1 MADDGWDDDEGW
13 DDNEGWGEDGDQ
25 EFEDQL
31 AQEVQDPVV
40 PTPREPKSKPSPA
53 EKAKPSPEKKK
64 APKAKKKRT
73 SSWSDDDWGND
84 AGDWLAPISE
94 NIDKKILPRA
104 TAQKKSR
111 GGLKLGARTRN
122 RANSTEKKL
131 KKMQDKAKKGK
142 NRVAAMEVET
152 PPDSG
157 SGSSS
162 TTRYAFA
169 CIAIGLIAGLGIVML
184 YSESS
189 TISVATSSSP
199 VSAPNTN
206 LASENTNWNKW
217 ANQENKRGKK
227 SRFTADRPAQ
237 EQSKAPPSEKKSGD
251 VLATESDE
259 DEKPSRVPKD
269 IPNLGESKLPDRGS
283 PSTLS
288 NSPSGLRG
296 KPGMEP
302 NNFGKGGKKG
312 EEEDDFDF
320 LKRKADEDIIRS
332 TNGKMSGTA
341 KKKQGGGAGMKAS
354 DQEQGS
360 QVPPSSSEVPN
371 NSQVE
376 VESEKE
382 KKRRKELREGK
393 LKDFLSRQNA
403 KADNITSSAVDPI
416 QIGGS
421 LAGTGN
427 RSSNVKKTNSTRR
440 DAIGALLSGKNNVGS
455 TGQVEAPVAL
465 DPSGEKETV
474 RPVNSLAPDGKNL
487 SASGAEKSSVT
498 TLPAPVSGRAVP
510 GASNPQKTIENL
522 TESTFEQPLGEATKQ
537 NESNI
542 VVAKDQT
549 TNFGSSPS
557 KSQGATNL
565 SKSGE
570 RTGVPAN
577 SEKNVNA
584 APLIVEKSVTETLK
598 NTTVV
603 DGGTIEKP
611 ATKKT
616 ALRGGIG
623 PLTDAMAQEESP
635 VDALPSA
642 SGGPSKASSMPPS
655 VMAQGSSPTNA
666 SPSASGAQSE
676 VIPSP
681 SVQGGQDSKTGK
693 SASSDSVSVASA
705 GTVVSQGESP
715 ADALPSA
722 SGGPSKASSMPP
734 RVVAQGSSPTNAS
747 QSEVIPTPSA
757 QVGQDSKTGKS
768 ASSDSVSVAS
778 AGTVVSQGESPA
790 DALPSA
796 SGGPSKESSMLPS
809 AVASAGTVLTQGES
823 PANAAP
829 SARGAGPLSGAGQA
843 QPPAEKPKTEKEVN
857 EDQIAVD
864 GEDDDED
871 S

>member
-259 DEKPSRVPKD
+259 DEKPSRLPKDIPNLGESKLPDRLPKD

-611 ATKKT
+611 ATQKT

-722 SGGPSKASSMPP
+722 SGGPSK
-734 RVVAQGSSPTNAS
+734 
-747 QSEVIPTPSA
+747 
-757 QVGQDSKTGKS
+757 
-768 ASSDSVSVAS
+768 
-778 AGTVVSQGESPA
+778 
-790 DALPSA
+790 
-796 SGGPSKESSMLPS
+796 ESSMLPS